1 MAFVLLHKENVS
13 FDHEASLVNTND
25 IVSITPITVENGWHD
40 LKKSKGRL
48 ALSNGDVM
56 DVKEGV
62 DQIINLLRQAM
73 QGDEN
78 ILNAG
83 A

>member
-1 MAFVLLHKENVS
+1 MAFVLLHKENVA
-13 FDHEASLVNTND
+13 FDHEASLINTKD
-25 IVSITPITVENGWHD
+25 IVSITPITPDNGWHD
-40 LKKSKGRL
+40 LKKSHGRL

-62 DQIINLLRQAM
+62 DQIIALLRQAM
-73 QGDEN
+73 LDEPAV
-78 ILNAG
+78 LNAG